1 MKVLVRA
8 PILSLTPHHPNQN
21 LDKTIWRNPKAAPKT
36 EKKQTVSTP
45 MKLKKIM
52 TRAESMNP
60 MPNKGFPK
68 TPMVKEGTTMFA
80 ASHWYCLCSS

>member
-1 MKVLVRA
+1 MEMLVRQL
-8 PILSLTPHHPNQN
+8 ILSLTPHHPNQN
-21 LDKTIWRNPKAAPKT
+21 RDKTIWRNPNAAPKM

-45 MKLKKIM
+45 IKLKNMM

-68 TPMVKEGTTMFA
+68 TPMVKEGTTIFA
-80 ASHWYCLCSS
+80 ASH